1 MNYRVVWDV
10 TAYRELERIWS
21 EAEHIRPYLNAFDE
35 IESLLAVD
43 AHEQGE
49 SRPDGRRIL
58 IVSPLGVLFRAQPRL
73 GETHVLDVWTI
84 SRRK

>member
-10 TAYRELERIWS
+10 ISYRELERIWS
-21 EAEHIRPYLNAFDE
+21 EVDNVRSYLNAFDE
-35 IESLLAVD
+35 VESLLAVD
-43 AHEQGE
+43 AHERGE

-58 IVSPLGVLFRAQPRL
+58 IVSPLGVLFRAQSRL
-73 GETHVLDVWTI
+73 GETYVLDVWPI

>member
-10 TAYRELERIWS
+10 SAYRELERIWS
-21 EAEHIRPYLNAFDE
+21 EAEPVHPYLNAFDE
-35 IESLLAVD
+35 IDSLLSVD

-73 GETHVLDVWTI
+73 LETHVLQVWSI